1 MLKVCGFSL
10 LWRLLPVGGVGR
22 VLVKV
27 SWLGKLASVFWLLEL
42 DLFSLS
48 AMKCSV
54 VSFEVSMGLM

>member
-27 SWLGKLASVFWLLEL
+27 SWLGKLASVFWWVEL
-42 DLFSLS
+42 NLFS
-48 AMKCSV
+48 MECN
-54 VSFEVSMGLM
+54 EVSSSEF